1 MIVAVTGGRN
11 LVVGHELAAAWTQ
24 ALERNCGTRSGQLT
38 TIRHGG
44 CTGLDAW
51 VDRFCR
57 AAILN
62 GWPIEVEV
70 FAADWRRY
78 ERAAGPIRN
87 RDMLRGYRGGDDP
100 TAVHLAFNE
109 PIAGMAGVASI
120 LFAFEGGR
128 GTADCVA
135 AACDYGIRVVEV
147 RA

>member
-11 LVVGHELAAAWTQ
+11 LVVGHELAAAWAQ

-70 FAADWRRY
+70 FAADWQRY
-78 ERAAGPIRN
+78 GRAAGPIRN
-87 RDMLRGYRGGDDP
+87 CDMLRGYRGGEDP
-100 TAVHLAFNE
+100 TAVR
-109 PIAGMAGVASI
+109 VASI

-128 GTADCVA
+128 GTANCVDSA
-135 AACDYGIRVVEV
+135 RMYGIRVVEV